1 MINNIIMDD
10 VKTEIEKIK
19 ENITPNEIKK
29 IFKKYKLNSEEQDLI
44 YDFITENNIN
54 LVENDATD
62 EELLNVEEISEEELK
77 EALEIDAILA
87 NSKEPNLEL
96 YLRRIGSI
104 KLLTPVEEKELA
116 YKIRNNDEN
125 AKKELTERNLR
136 LVVSIAKKHVN
147 KGVSF
152 LDLIQEGNIGL
163 MKAVDKFDPDRGFRF
178 STYATWWI
186 RQAISRS
193 IADFGRT
200 IRIPV
205 ATIEQIKKLKGCE
218 RDLEK
223 LGIEPTI
230 NELIETTGFT
240 KEKIEFLR
248 KTDQRLISLEAPVGE
263 DQDTT
268 VAEFIPDED
277 MNTEE
282 IIFNNQLRP
291 ALYAEM
297 DLIFSPSPKRSD
309 KQNKT
314 LERERNILIRRFGLE
329 TGIPETLE
337 EIGKDYKLSRERIRQ
352 IEAKGLKRLTKSKK
366 LKEFL

>member
-87 NSKEPNLEL
+87 NSK
-96 YLRRIGSI
+96 
-104 KLLTPVEEKELA
+104 EEKELA

-230 NELIETTGFT
+230 NELIEVTGFT
-240 KEKIEFLR
+240 KEKIDFLR

-268 VAEFIPDED
+268 VSEFIPDED